1 MQAKAAEGEAKATCA
16 LVEQQQPEGIA
27 NEEQMNLMLFG
38 DYERVQGL
46 EDEFPVEAL

>member
-27 NEEQMNLMLFG
+27 TEEQMNLLFG